1 MKQSGPE
8 PIQAVGSGP
17 YNRKENGMS
26 TPPSEL
32 KVITSAKNLNSYLFR
47 MLENAPKKYRSTIV
61 ARLENDSLSLVEC
74 LVRANAIPLGEKRR
88 QDEQTEAS
96 VMIKSID
103 MLAQLAIEME
113 CLSFHQGEVIGK
125 MLNEVSYLLQ
135 AWRKSDEKRRMNHDS
150 SGASL
155 KKG

>member
-1 MKQSGPE
+1 
-8 PIQAVGSGP
+8 
-17 YNRKENGMS
+17 MS

-32 KVITSAKNLNSYLFR
+32 KVITSAKNLNNYLFK

-88 QDEQTEAS
+88 QDEQTEAG

-103 MLAQLAIEME
+103 MLAQLAIDME